1 MRSNEF
7 STADLTTG
15 AFTLG
20 GQAVQT
26 QTAPAVLF
34 LKNAKKKA
42 SELPPKQP
50 PTQTQQLQLCVL

>member
-15 AFTLG
+15 AFTLE

-42 SELPPKQP
+42 SELPPKNSY
-50 PTQTQQLQLCVL
+50 LAKYI

>member
-34 LKNAKKKA
+34 LKNAKKKKGFRTPSKKTA
-42 SELPPKQP
+42 TLPN
-50 PTQTQQLQLCVL
+50 TYN

>member
-34 LKNAKKKA
+34 LKNAKKKKA
-42 SELPPKQP
+42 SELPPKNSY
-50 PTQTQQLQLCVL
+50 LAKYI

>member
-34 LKNAKKKA
+34 LKNAKKKKKRLQNSHQKTA
-42 SELPPKQP
+42 TLPN
-50 PTQTQQLQLCVL
+50 TYN

>member
-15 AFTLG
+15 AFTLE

-34 LKNAKKKA
+34 LKNAKKKNKRLQNSLQKTA
-42 SELPPKQP
+42 TLPN
-50 PTQTQQLQLCVL
+50 TYN